1 MKFEH
6 FEMFTKR
13 LKTIWPH
20 LSFTNKSNIKIPQ
33 SLKSSNIKKGKI
45 VLQHYQNKHV
55 ILPNGAQTTL
65 VSSRAGGY
73 VLEGRKIK
81 MVLLLCQRDI
91 SCFIRLFS
99 RRDFFYNNLFLL
111 WSKIHQSR
119 NIYGVWG
126 KFCEFYLDLNVHLE
140 KK

>member
-20 LSFTNKSNIKIPQ
+20 LSLTNKSNIKIPQ

-45 VLQHYQNKHV
+45 VKQHYQNKHV
-55 ILPNGAQTTL
+55 ILPNGAQTRL

-91 SCFIRLFS
+91 SCLIRLFS
-99 RRDFFYNNLFLL
+99 RRDFFYNNLFLHRR
-111 WSKIHQSR
+111 KIRQSQ

-126 KFCEFYLDLNVHLE
+126 KFCEYYFGF
-140 KK
+140 